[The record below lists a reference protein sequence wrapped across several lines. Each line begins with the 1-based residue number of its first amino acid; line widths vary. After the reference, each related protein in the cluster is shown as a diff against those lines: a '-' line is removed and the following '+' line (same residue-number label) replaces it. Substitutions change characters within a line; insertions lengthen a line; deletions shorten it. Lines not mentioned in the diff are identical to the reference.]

1 MGSARSCLLIRRVE
15 SMDSVLSTVASCGAP
30 ETIYLRLFDAG
41 AHSPGCTDGVDRAW
55 VCGEAGMRLVL
66 RCTSMLLESKR
77 ALHVMCLSAMSKTTT
92 GPAQIEINGPT
103 PLQLQVI
110 LERRLRLPGL
120 RTSNKERRKAHSLGR
135 DEPPVDPTPRAFGGG
150 V

>member
-77 ALHVMCLSAMSKTTT
+77 ALHVMCLSAKLLQPSSSSHGMRSHAEQRA
-92 GPAQIEINGPT
+92 GIALHAAHD
-103 PLQLQVI
+103 PLQEDMRGI
-110 LERRLRLPGL
+110 
-120 RTSNKERRKAHSLGR
+120 HS
-135 DEPPVDPTPRAFGGG
+135 RATIEQNEHQYSSACR
-150 V
+150 VVA